1 MPDVNESRYEYTG
14 VDNRVRAGLMQIKGL
29 ATEASEMLL
38 EERKKKRFR
47 SLDDLMRRLEMH
59 PSDLR
64 LLIRSG
70 AFDGIEQRRTRP
82 ELMWRLSQWTAR
94 KRERERQTA
103 PVTLFEES
111 IPDRLPESPEY
122 SPKKLLSH
130 EQETLGFLLSRHP
143 LTLYREQI
151 RKVEPV
157 RGSNLLQAQ
166 H

>member
-1 MPDVNESRYEYTG
+1 MD
-14 VDNRVRAGLMQIKGL
+14 
-29 ATEASEMLL
+29 
-38 EERKKKRFR
+38 
-47 SLDDLMRRLEMH
+47 
-59 PSDLR
+59 
-64 LLIRSG
+64 G
-70 AFDGIEQRRTRP
+70 AET
-82 ELMWRLSQWTAR
+82 
-94 KRERERQTA
+94 ERERQTA

-157 RGSNLLQAQ
+157 RGSNLHLHVGKRVRTIGWLVTGKIVRTKNDELMEFYSFEDTTALYETVFFPEAYVRFFNMISTVRPYVLTGIVDSEYDAVTLRVEKLRFL
-166 H
+166 